1 MATYI
6 TLLNFTDQGIKDIKE
21 SPNRLAKARE
31 MAKAAGG
38 EIKAFYLAIGQYD
51 AVVISEAPNDQAFA
65 GALLT
70 IGAGGAV
77 RSQTLCVFPENEYQ
91 EIIASLPWPL

>member
-6 TLLNFTDQGIKDIKE
+6 TLMNFTDQGIKNIKE
-21 SPNRLAKARE
+21 SPNRLNKAKE

-38 EIKAFYLAIGQYD
+38 ELKAFYLALGQYD

-65 GALLT
+65 AVLLA
-70 IGAGGAV
+70 IGSAGAV
-77 RSQTLCVFPENEYQ
+77 RSQTLRVFPEEEYK
-91 EIIASLPWPL
+91 EIIGSLP